1 MSQYILAKYDVSGI
15 QSYIFASRQLR
26 ENVGAS
32 QNVGRILRETL
43 PGILTEWA
51 MSCPDTVRTNWED
64 PKNWGF
70 SLPKTEELLA
80 EILYIGGG
88 NAFVVYREETAYN
101 QVSRLFAMKM
111 MEQCQG
117 VTVLSAHVEAN
128 PDNFPGDLE
137 RLNQEMAQIKR
148 RLRRP
153 QPLSSY
159 AVVEQDGFDGS
170 PVTHLEIRGEA
181 STKLS
186 ELRYEKRRD
195 SLSNGAKTQPG
206 RYALEMED
214 LAEQKGENSY
224 IAVIHIDG
232 NNMGELVQKLMDQNP
247 TYETAVPAMRQLS
260 AGIAQRNRQAS
271 EAMETAFA
279 SVFDR
284 ETLPLRP
291 LIMDGDDMT
300 FLCCCKAGI
309 GAAVACL
316 RRLLQLS
323 DQKLP
328 LSACAGIAFVHNH
341 FPFSIAYDAAEA
353 CCSRAKN
360 RWYQEKDDK
369 TAYLDFQVVQGAF
382 VKGFKDEAQLETLR
396 VRPFRVAEKV
406 DLRSEDSIDCL
417 RQTLG
422 RMVPDGGIQGQ
433 WPMTRLRRL
442 YQAYRLGQDHV
453 DLLKK
458 EYASRG
464 YTVSQLTGAR
474 AGVSGRKDGGIFDAL
489 ETLDFYNG
497 NIWRGFWE
505 AVDKEDAL

>member
-1 MSQYILAKYDVSGI
+1 
-15 QSYIFASRQLR
+15 
-26 ENVGAS
+26 
-32 QNVGRILRETL
+32 
-43 PGILTEWA
+43 
-51 MSCPDTVRTNWED
+51 
-64 PKNWGF
+64 
-70 SLPKTEELLA
+70 
-80 EILYIGGG
+80 
-88 NAFVVYREETAYN
+88 
-101 QVSRLFAMKM
+101 M

-170 PVTHLEIRGEA
+170 PVTHLEICGEA

-195 SLSNGAKTQPG
+195 SLFNGVKTQPG

-284 ETLPLRP
+284 EPLPLRP

-309 GAAVACL
+309 GGRGCLSAKAASALGSEVAALGL
-316 RRLLQLS
+316 RRHRICPQSFPLQ
-323 DQKLP
+323 
-328 LSACAGIAFVHNH
+328 
-341 FPFSIAYDAAEA
+341 
-353 CCSRAKN
+353 R
-360 RWYQEKDDK
+360 
-369 TAYLDFQVVQGAF
+369 
-382 VKGFKDEAQLETLR
+382 
-396 VRPFRVAEKV
+396 
-406 DLRSEDSIDCL
+406 
-417 RQTLG
+417 
-422 RMVPDGGIQGQ
+422 
-433 WPMTRLRRL
+433 RLRCCGGVLFQGEKPLVPGERR
-442 YQAYRLGQDHV
+442 QNGIPGFSGGSGCIC
-453 DLLKK
+453 K
-458 EYASRG
+458 G
-464 YTVSQLTGAR
+464 SQGRSA
-474 AGVSGRKDGGIFDAL
+474 AGN
-489 ETLDFYNG
+489 T
-497 NIWRGFWE
+497 
-505 AVDKEDAL
+505 